1 MRFWVVI
8 FLSFSH
14 FLLFLVCVKSL
25 QSCATLREPM
35 DRSPPDSSVRG
46 ILLARILEWVAVPA
60 SRGSSLVFTFKMC
73 NVEAKTRE

>member
-8 FLSFSH
+8 FLSFLH

-25 QSCATLREPM
+25 QSCPTLHEPT
-35 DRSPPDSSVRG
+35 DCSPPDSSLCG

-73 NVEAKTRE
+73 NVTAKTRE